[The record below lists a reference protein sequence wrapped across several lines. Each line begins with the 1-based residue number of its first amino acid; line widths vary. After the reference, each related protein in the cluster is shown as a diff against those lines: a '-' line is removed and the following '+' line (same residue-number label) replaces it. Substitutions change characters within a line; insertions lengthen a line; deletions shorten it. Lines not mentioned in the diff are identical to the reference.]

1 MTPARWTFVIIFG
14 GCLLLG
20 LGMGVVNLIAP
31 GTASITLNGA
41 PAEGMAGVWTALLA
55 WGIPGLIFGLIVAG
69 IVALFTR
76 KKKAQA

>member
-1 MTPARWTFVIIFG
+1 MTPARWTFLIIFG

-31 GTASITLNGA
+31 GTANITFNGA
-41 PAEGMAGVWTALLA
+41 PAEGLAGVGTGMLA
-55 WGIPGLIFGLIVAG
+55 WGVPGLIFGLIVAG

-76 KKKAQA
+76 RKKQA

>member
-20 LGMGVVNLIAP
+20 LAMGVVNLLAP
-31 GTASITLNGA
+31 GTANITFNDQ
-41 PAEGMAGVWTALLA
+41 PATGMTGVLVALLA
-55 WGIPGLIFGLIVAG
+55 WGIPGLVLGLIVAG

-76 KKKAQA
+76 AKKAA

>member
-20 LGMGVVNLIAP
+20 LGMGVVNLIWP
-31 GTASITLNGA
+31 GTASITFNDQ
-41 PAEGMAGVWTALLA
+41 PATGTTGVLVALMA

-76 KKKAQA
+76 NRAKA

>member
-20 LGMGVVNLIAP
+20 LAMGVVNLIAP
-31 GTASITLNGA
+31 GTTNITFNDA
-41 PAEGMAGVWTALLA
+41 PATGMAGVWTALLA
-55 WGIPGLIFGLIVAG
+55 WGIPGAIFGLIIAG

>member
-1 MTPARWTFVIIFG
+1 MTPARTTFLVIFG

-31 GTASITLNGA
+31 GTASITFNGA
-41 PAEGMAGVWTALLA
+41 PAVGMAGVWTALFA
-55 WGIPGLIFGLIVAG
+55 WGVPGLIFGLIVAG

-76 KKKAQA
+76 RKKQA

>member
-14 GCLLLG
+14 GCLLIG

-31 GTASITLNGA
+31 GTATITFNDQ
-41 PAEGMAGVWTALLA
+41 PATGMTGVGVATTT
-55 WGIPGLIFGLIVAG
+55 WGVLGLIFGLIVAG

-76 KKKAQA
+76 RKKVA